1 MSVVSLAEL
10 NRRVADVFAAYGCT
24 RETSGSVARALV
36 AAEADG
42 LKGHGLS
49 RVPTYLA
56 MVRSGKIDGQAKPA
70 VSHPRPGVLAV
81 DAAKGFAY
89 PALDLAID
97 ELPALAAKQ
106 GIVAAAIG
114 NSNHC
119 GAAGLPCEALAKKGL
134 VALLFAN
141 TPGAMAPWGGR
152 DPVFGTNPIAFAAPI
167 EGREPA
173 VVDLALS
180 KVARGPIAAAKQKG
194 ESIPEGWALDAD
206 GQPTTDPSRAL
217 QGTMIPLGDA
227 KGAAL
232 AFMVEVLAAC
242 IPGANLAFEAS
253 SFLDDK
259 GGPPLTGQLLLAID
273 PAGFGHARFGERMAA
288 LVAAI
293 ETQQG
298 ARLSGARRLANRTKA
313 IRDGLNVPPEIEA
326 VLKENA
332 VPAKA

>member
-1 MSVVSLAEL
+1 MSNVSLVEL
-10 NRRVADVFAAYGCT
+10 TRRVADAFSTQGC
-24 RETSGSVARALV
+24 SDQASQSVARALV

-56 MVRSGKIDGQAKPA
+56 MVKSKKIDGQAKPT
-70 VSHPRPGVLAV
+70 SSKPRAGILAV
-81 DAAKGFAY
+81 DAARGFAY
-89 PALDLAID
+89 PAIDLAVA
-97 ELPALAAKQ
+97 ELPAIAAAQ
-106 GIVAAAIG
+106 GIAAASIG

-134 VALLFAN
+134 IALLFAN
-141 TPGAMAPWGGR
+141 TPSAMAPWGGR
-152 DPVFGTNPIAFAAPI
+152 EAVFGTNPIAFAAPI

-180 KVARGPIAAAKQKG
+180 KVARGPIVAAKQKG
-194 ESIPEGWALDAD
+194 NDIPEGWALDAD
-206 GQPTTDPSRAL
+206 GHPTTDPARAL

-232 AFMVEVLAAC
+232 AFMVEILAAC

-273 PAGFGHARFGERMAA
+273 PAGFGHARFGERMAS
-288 LVAAI
+288 LVLAI
-293 ETQQG
+293 ERQQG
-298 ARLSGARRLANRTKA
+298 TRLPGSRRLANRAKA
-313 IRDGLNVPPEIEA
+313 AREGLTVPPELEPFLSDNAA
-326 VLKENA
+326 V
-332 VPAKA
+332 AKV